1 MDREREGERLY
12 IESKET
18 YNGMYRERLHIP
30 YDT

>member
-18 YNGMYRERLHIP
+18 YNRVKRDLQWYV
-30 YDT
+30 